1 MNSTHEAFMII
12 ERLAAMCA
20 TAGITEE
27 TKQMA
32 NEQIQKLLDS
42 VIKPTVTGL
51 SAKSAGLLV

>member
-12 ERLAAMCA
+12 ERLAALCA
-20 TAGITEE
+20 TAGVTEE
-27 TKQMA
+27 TQKMA
-32 NEQIQKLLDS
+32 NENIQKLLDS